1 MSMHDYALNDYGLLL
16 DRDALKHIA
25 TCDYFGFTKEDYE
38 NDEWECND
46 GIRDAG
52 IIEWVSEFTG
62 EATQIYD
69 DGRNA
74 WGFSTFF
81 SCDDLYYVPARHMS
95 TLFKAAYK
103 DIDEMIADFKSGV
116 GKYLPEDFDYR
127 NNIRH
132 ICGTFYG

>member
-16 DRDALKHIA
+16 DRDALKYIA
-25 TCDYFGFTKEDYE
+25 TRDRFGFTEEDYE

-46 GIRDAG
+46 SIRNTN
-52 IIEWVSEFTG
+52 IIDWTSEFTG
-62 EATQIYD
+62 EAIQIYD

-74 WGFSTFF
+74 WGLST
-81 SCDDLYYVPARHMS
+81 SYYCDDIFYVPVEHMS
-95 TLFKAAYK
+95 TLFKAAYT
-103 DIDEMIADFKSGV
+103 DIDEVIAEFKSGI

-132 ICGTFYG
+132 ICGTYYG